1 MDGRALKRKW
11 RSGQASLGM
20 WLRLSDPTVPD
31 LISELGFDWV
41 VFDAEHV
48 AYDLQPLQN
57 LLMAFKG
64 SDTVPIVR
72 VHINEPAYIKRIL
85 DIGAGGVLVPQI
97 GSTAEAA
104 AAVAA
109 CKYPPT
115 GMRGT
120 GPRRPSRYGRQLAD
134 YLASAN
140 DQTIVLIM
148 METAGAL
155 NDLDQILNIDGLD
168 GLVIG
173 PVDLAM
179 SLGCRGDSDQAAV
192 QQAMST
198 IAAKA
203 RAAGMPFGTG
213 RPADDQ
219 REWARRGATLLAI
232 GDDEMFIHQGAVK
245 ALESFKRVVPGNEAG
260 PAGTEQPDPA
270 RKGQP

>member
-1 MDGRALKRKW
+1 MDGLSLKRKL
-11 RSGQASLGM
+11 RSGQPSPGM
-20 WLRLSDPTVPD
+20 WLRLSDPTVAD
-31 LISELGFDWV
+31 LVSELGFDWV

-57 LLMAFKG
+57 LLIAFKG
-64 SDTVPIVR
+64 SATIPIVR
-72 VHINEPAYIKRIL
+72 VYVNEPAYIKRIF

-97 GSTAEAA
+97 SSAAEAA

-115 GMRGT
+115 RIRGT
-120 GPRRPSRYGRQLAD
+120 GPRRPSRYGRQLAH
-134 YLASAN
+134 YLANAN

-148 METAGAL
+148 METVGAM
-155 NDLDQILNIDGLD
+155 NELDQIVSLPGLD

-179 SLGCRGDSDQAAV
+179 SLGCHGDSDQPAV
-192 QQAMST
+192 QQAISV

-213 RPADDQ
+213 RPVDDQ
-219 REWARRGATLLAI
+219 AEWARRGATLLAM

-245 ALESFKRVVPGNEAG
+245 ALEFFKQGMPRTNTGATVDQRPS
-260 PAGTEQPDPA
+260 T
-270 RKGQP
+270 GQP